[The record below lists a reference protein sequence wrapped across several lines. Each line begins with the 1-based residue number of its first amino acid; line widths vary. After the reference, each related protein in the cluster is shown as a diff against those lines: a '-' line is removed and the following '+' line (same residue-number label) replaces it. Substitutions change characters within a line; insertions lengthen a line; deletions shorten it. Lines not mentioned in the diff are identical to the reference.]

1 MKTRD
6 LLMLAVLA
14 ILATVG
20 FTGCDELAVEDNPMQ
35 SYLTM
40 RTSDVT
46 LKVGD
51 TYLRKAVAA
60 GTAVVVY
67 SSSDA
72 TVATV
77 DQEGKVTAI
86 NPGTA
91 TITAQTTGYN
101 AEGKKIYLAEEKSYK
116 VTVKPATATSL
127 SLDKTM
133 KVLVKDGAALTLTA
147 TVTPSYA
154 TFTWTSSDEAI
165 ATVNN
170 GVVTPVGLGI
180 ATIIAK
186 SGDLTATC
194 EVFVGTE
201 VDDVSARNPIQDYDI
216 LAGTKNTSAITI
228 PAGCHVALNGV
239 NTNKGVKCNGEATIY
254 LIDGSTNTITALGY
268 AGIEVGAAGLTINA
282 ETAGT
287 GILNVTS
294 VLFGAGIGTSDATD
308 SSQTCGDITINGG
321 TITARGGLGAA
332 GIGTSDSWGDGAP
345 ANQTCGD
352 ITINGG
358 IVTAIGGQYG
368 AGIGTGLSYS
378 TGPVTSNKCGTI
390 TIGTGVTSVTAT
402 NGTYSDSI
410 GMGTIGGGSPGI
422 FGIQNCGTI
431 TFGTVQVF
439 DGTAANGTWTPS
451 PMAAGTYG
459 GLNLAI
465 STTTNADDTWTLT
478 PVTP

>member
-1 MKTRD
+1 
-6 LLMLAVLA
+6 MLAVLV

-20 FTGCDELAVEDNPMQ
+20 FTSCDELAVEDNPMQ
-35 SYLTM
+35 AYLTM

-46 LKVGD
+46 IKVGE
-51 TYLRKAVAA
+51 TYVRKAVAA

-77 DQEGKVTAI
+77 DQQGKVTAI
-86 NPGTA
+86 AAGTA
-91 TITAQTTGYN
+91 VITAQTTGYN

-147 TVTPSYA
+147 TVTPSDA

-180 ATIIAK
+180 ATITAK

-216 LAGTKNTSAITI
+216 LAGTDNSSAITI
-228 PAGCHVALNGV
+228 PAGCHVAFNGV

-254 LIDGSTNTITALGY
+254 LIDGSTNTIAAPAYY

-287 GILNVTS
+287 GVLTVTGGAN
-294 VLFGAGIGTSDATD
+294 GAGIGTSDAED
-308 SSQTCGDITINGG
+308 ASQTCGDITINGG
-321 TITARGGLGAA
+321 TITASGGGRAA
-332 GIGTSDSWGDGAP
+332 GIGTGESWSNSAP
-345 ANQTCGD
+345 TNQTCGD

-358 IVTAIGGQYG
+358 IVTAIGGVFA
-368 AGIGTGLSYS
+368 AGIGTGISYS
-378 TGPVTSNKCGTI
+378 SGPVTSNECGTI

-402 NGTYSDSI
+402 KGASSDRI
-410 GMGTIGGGSPGI
+410 GMGTSAND
-422 FGIQNCGTI
+422 GIQTCGTI
-431 TFGTVQVF
+431 TFGTAQVF
-439 DGTAANGTWTPS
+439 DGTAATGTWTPS
-451 PMAAGTYG
+451 PMVAGTYG

-465 STTTNADDTWTLT
+465 SGDTWTLT
-478 PVTP
+478 PSN